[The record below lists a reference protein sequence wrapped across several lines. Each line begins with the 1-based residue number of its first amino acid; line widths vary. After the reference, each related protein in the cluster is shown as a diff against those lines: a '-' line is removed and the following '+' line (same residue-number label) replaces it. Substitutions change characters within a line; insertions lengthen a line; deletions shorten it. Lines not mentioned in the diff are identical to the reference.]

1 MSMERAKNYPI
12 DFFGENVFDDE
23 VMQRYIPHKTYLE
36 LKSVIEKGQT
46 LNSQLADVVANAMK
60 EWAISRGATH
70 YTHWFQPLNG
80 FTAEKHES
88 FISPTGDG
96 GVITAFSGKMLIK
109 GESDASSFPSG
120 GLRATFEARGYTM
133 WDCTSPVFLKE
144 DKSGVTLCIP
154 TAFCSYT
161 GEALDKKTPLLRS
174 LKAVEEEALK
184 ILNLFGFYDVKKVTP
199 SVGAEQEY
207 FLIDRKYLNSRLDVK
222 FAGRTLFGAR
232 PPKCQELEDHYYGN
246 LNEKI
251 SYFMKELDNELW
263 KVGVTAKTKHN
274 EAAPSQHELAPVY
287 SSVNIAADQNQIIME
302 TLHKV
307 AARHGLCCLLH
318 EKPFEYINGS
328 GKHNNWSLTTD
339 TGLNLFEP
347 GKTPYD
353 NMMFLLFVSAMIKAV
368 DKYSGLLR
376 LSTASYTN
384 DCRLGG
390 YEAPPAILSMYLGSD
405 IQEIL
410 QKIAEGNRDREGC
423 PRKIMDMGVATLP
436 RVHADSS
443 DRNRTSPFAFTGNK
457 FEFRMLGSSMS
468 ISWVN
473 TVLNTICADVLSE
486 IGERLQGCQDFD
498 AEVQQIISEIYREH
512 GRILFNGNGYG
523 EDWEKEARARG
534 LRCVRDTVEAAEVLK
549 EPAVRRGF
557 EKFSVHSGV
566 ELDARYEIVLE
577 TYSKKCAI
585 EAKTMLSICNRQLLP
600 AVRAYLAQ
608 QANEFV
614 ALGKAELESGF
625 LREHIYDLDENCRQ
639 LNDQTAVLRNAV
651 AQLGAYEDPATATYC
666 RDVLIPAMRAVRETA
681 DYLETVVDKRF
692 WPLPTYDEILF
703 DEQA

>member
-154 TAFCSYT
+154 TAFCAYT
-161 GEALDKKTPLLRS
+161 GEALDEKTPLLRS

-328 GKHNNWSLTTD
+328 GKHNNWSLRTD
-339 TGLNLFEP
+339 GGQNLLDP
-347 GKTPYD
+347 GDTPRE
-353 NMMFLLFVSAMIKAV
+353 NAQFLLFLCAVIKGV
-368 DKYSGLLR
+368 DDYQDLLR
-376 LSTASYTN
+376 ASVATAGN
-384 DCRLGG
+384 DHRLGAS
-390 YEAPPAILSMYLGSD
+390 EAPPSILSIFLGD
-405 IQEIL
+405 ELTAVL
-410 QKIAEGNRDREGC
+410 QAIERGERYDGGGRGELKV
-423 PRKIMDMGVATLP
+423 GVHVLP
-436 RVHADSS
+436 RIPLDNT

-457 FEFRMLGSSMS
+457 FEFRMPGSALS
-468 ISWVN
+468 ISGP
-473 TVLNTICADVLSE
+473 NTILNAIVTESLAQFADELE
-486 IGERLQGCQDFD
+486 GAEDFD
-498 AEVQQIISEIYREH
+498 QALAELLARTVKEH
-512 GRILFNGNGYG
+512 RRILFSGNGYSD
-523 EDWEKEARARG
+523 DWVEEAQRRG
-534 LRCVRDTVEAAEVLK
+534 LANLPSAADAIPCFL
-549 EPAVRRGF
+549 R
-557 EKFSVHSGV
+557 EKNISLLAKHKIYSEV
-566 ELDARYEIVLE
+566 ELRSRVDILLENYAKVL
-577 TYSKKCAI
+577 SI
-585 EAKTMLSICNRQLLP
+585 EAQTMLEMARRDILP
-600 AVRAYLAQ
+600 AVSRYT
-608 QANEFV
+608 
-614 ALGKAELESGF
+614 G
-625 LREHIYDLDENCRQ
+625 Q
-639 LNDQTAVLRNAV
+639 LCAAVNAK
-651 AQLGAYEDPATATYC
+651 
-666 RDVLIPAMRAVRETA
+666 RAVSPALSCRCEEKIIDRLAALSSCFAEVVETLEEA
-681 DYLETVVDKRF
+681 LLETKNCADLEACARHCREKVFPSMQKLRAVTDEMETLTAADC
-692 WPLPTYDEILF
+692 WPYPSYGQLLF
-703 DEQA
+703 SE

>member
-1 MSMERAKNYPI
+1 MNTVREVFGSMV
-12 DFFGENVFDDE
+12 FGDE
-23 VMQRYIPHKTYLE
+23 VMRERLPRETYLALRRTIRE
-36 LKSVIEKGQT
+36 GRSLGRENQA
-46 LNSQLADVVANAMK
+46 LADVVASAMK
-60 EWAISRGATH
+60 DWAVEKGATH
-70 YTHWFQPLNG
+70 YTHWFQPMTG
-80 FTAEKHES
+80 ITAEKHES
-88 FISPTGDG
+88 FLAPTGEG
-96 GVITAFSGKMLIK
+96 AAILEFSGKELIR
-109 GESDASSFPSG
+109 GEPDASSFPSG
-120 GLRATFEARGYTM
+120 GLRATFEARGYTA
-133 WDCTSPVFLKE
+133 WDPTSYAFIK
-144 DKSGVTLCIP
+144 DDTLCIP
-154 TAFCSYT
+154 TAFCSYG

-174 LKAVEEEALK
+174 MEALSCQAVRV
-184 ILNLFGFYDVKKVTP
+184 LRLFGDQTTQRVST
-199 SVGAEQEY
+199 SVGVEQEY
-207 FLIDRKYLNSRLDVK
+207 FLVDERLYDRRPDLKYT
-222 FAGRTLFGAR
+222 GRTLFGAKA
-232 PPKCQELEDHYYGN
+232 PKGQELDDHYFGALKARVKGFMEE
-246 LNEKI
+246 LNT
-251 SYFMKELDNELW
+251 ELW
-263 KVGVTAKTKHN
+263 KLGVYAKTEHN
-274 EAAPSQHELAPVY
+274 EVAPSQHELAPIY
-287 SSVNIAADQNQIIME
+287 TTANIAADHNQLTME
-302 TLHKV
+302 TMKKV
-307 AARHGLCCLLH
+307 ARRHGFVCLLH
-318 EKPFEYINGS
+318 EKPYAGVNGS

-339 TGLNLFEP
+339 TGINLFEP

-405 IQEIL
+405 IHEIL
-410 QKIAEGNRDREGC
+410 QKIADGNRDREGC

-457 FEFRMLGSSMS
+457 FEFRMLGASMS

-549 EPAVRRGF
+549 EPEVRQVF

-585 EAKTMLSICNRQLLP
+585 EAKTMLSMCNRQLLP

-651 AQLGAYEDPATATYC
+651 AQLGAYEDPATAAYC
-666 RDVLIPAMRAVRETA
+666 RDVLILAMRAVRETA